1 MRTLCGLL
9 LITLTSSSAF
19 AQTSYPM
26 LMSLSPV
33 AAEQGQTSEH
43 TLDARYSMFG
53 AYQVFVTG
61 QGVTGEIAT
70 PMELDK
76 DGKEP
81 SLTKIQIR
89 FKVEPDAQPG
99 VRDFRIVGP
108 TGPSTLGQ
116 LVIVPDVVVNEDPK
130 NDTAETA
137 QQIPVPSAVCGRVE
151 KAEDVDFYRFHLD
164 QPAKLTFH
172 CRAMRL
178 QDRIHDLQTHIDP
191 IITIRN
197 AKTGSTLAAADN
209 TYAADPFLAQ
219 EFPPGDYLLEVRD
232 VRYAG
237 NAYWNYCIEISD
249 RPYVSHVYPS
259 AVTKGQSTDLQL
271 IGQHLPTS
279 AVAAF
284 AAPESLDPCTVE
296 VGLAMESHTSN
307 PVPVVVSELPVI
319 LEEAQD
325 NNTPETA
332 QLVPFPGIISGRM
345 ETEADIDCYRFEAR
359 KGDRMTFE
367 VKARRNWSE
376 LDSNLRLLNSDGKQL
391 AENDDMRLYGKMTVQ
406 DSQIENWTAPADG
419 IYTLEIRDVHLRG
432 SAASVYALELR
443 PARPHFELILDSDKT
458 WLTPGSS
465 AAIFVRVVRVNGFDG
480 EVQLHIDGLPPGVTA
495 ECGRILAGKGVD
507 GCIILTAAPDA
518 KLAAANIQIRGTS
531 PLAAPPTAEAVA
543 ATSAANTDAAE
554 AASEDK
560 AAMVEPQVLSAI
572 AVPMQ
577 ETYMPG
583 GGRSHW
589 PVDMHTVAI
598 GSPADVLHVKLST
611 HEVTLKP
618 GESVTVDVEVV
629 RNTGFDKNVTLDVLY
644 QHLSSKFA
652 NTLPEGVTIDSKKSQ
667 TLLTGT
673 NSKGA
678 ITLTAA
684 ANAPAVDR
692 QLCSVMAN
700 VSINFVMKA
709 TYSSEPLLISVA
721 AE

>member
-1 MRTLCGLL
+1 MRTLYACLL
-9 LITLTSSSAF
+9 LTLAVSSVR

-33 AAEQGQTSEH
+33 AAQQGQTSEH
-43 TLDARYSMFG
+43 TLNARYSMFG

-70 PMELDK
+70 VMELGK

-89 FKVEPDAQPG
+89 FKVDADAQPG
-99 VRDFRIVGP
+99 VRDFRIVGA
-108 TGPSTLGQ
+108 TGASTLGQ
-116 LVIVPDVVVNEDPK
+116 LVIVPDPVVNEDPK

-137 QQIPVPSAVCGRVE
+137 QQVTVPSAICGRVE

-164 QPAKLTFH
+164 TATKLTFH
-172 CRAMRL
+172 CRGMRL

-232 VRYAG
+232 VRFAG
-237 NAYWNYCIEISD
+237 NTYWNYCIEISN

-259 AVTKGQSTDLQL
+259 AVTKGQSADLQL
-271 IGQHLPTS
+271 IGQHLPNS

-284 AAPESLDPCTVE
+284 AAPENVDPCTVE
-296 VGLAMESHTSN
+296 VALPIEAGTSN
-307 PVPVVVSELPVI
+307 PVPVVVSELTVI

-332 QLVPFPGIISGRM
+332 QLVPFPSIISGRM

-419 IYTLEIRDVHLRG
+419 MYTLEIRDVHLRG

-465 AAIFVRVVRVNGFDG
+465 AAIFVRVVRRNGFDG
-480 EVQLHIDGLPPGVTA
+480 EVQLHIDGLPEGVTA

-507 GCIILTAAPDA
+507 GCIILSAAPDA
-518 KLAAANIQIRGTS
+518 KLTAANVQVRGTAELPAPETAAVETVAAVGDSTAAAES
-531 PLAAPPTAEAVA
+531 VVP
-543 ATSAANTDAAE
+543 ATQPIT
-554 AASEDK
+554 
-560 AAMVEPQVLSAI
+560 LSAI

-598 GSPADVLHVKLST
+598 GRPADVLHVKLST

-629 RNTGFDKNVTLDVLY
+629 RSEGFDKNVTLDLLY

-667 TLLTGT
+667 TLLTGSK
-673 NSKGA
+673 SKGA

-684 ANAPAVDR
+684 ENAPPVER

-721 AE
+721 EK